1 MFVVKWM
8 RKIAKNEYGADT
20 PRMLF
25 SEIAEPLSQV
35 PLIYCPSPRKE
46 AVELNKWQK
55 HHMSHHVPQVA

>member
-8 RKIAKNEYGADT
+8 RKIAKNKYGADI

-35 PLIYCPSPRKE
+35 LLIYCPSPWKE

-55 HHMSHHVPQVA
+55 QHTSHHVPQVA

>member
-1 MFVVKWM
+1 MFVKWM
-8 RKIAKNEYGADT
+8 RKIAKNKYGADI

-35 PLIYCPSPRKE
+35 LLIYWKE

-55 HHMSHHVPQVA
+55 HHTSHHVPQVA